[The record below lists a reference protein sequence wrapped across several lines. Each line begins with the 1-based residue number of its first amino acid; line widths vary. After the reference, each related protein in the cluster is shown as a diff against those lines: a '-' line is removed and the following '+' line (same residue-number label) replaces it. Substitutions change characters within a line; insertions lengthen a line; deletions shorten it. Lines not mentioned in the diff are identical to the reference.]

1 MTKIPIAHPGH
12 MILNQ
17 HDVNW
22 LPDAYKRPNMKAT
35 KTGLANLFTR
45 LAKRERTLYICEGLQ
60 YDSNSNYLHEYP
72 ALVKSNTY
80 SAVYGA
86 GIGNHRGVG
95 VNITSDVFTP
105 NSLLQFLSTYDVL
118 NYMPGDLNRAC
129 YRPGYYDSNGNI
141 HTAPVLVDDSLQS
154 ATEKQCLN
162 YIDIWEY
169 HIALYADSKID
180 AHSAE
185 NTDGTIYIVS
195 PEDGNCPVYIQFR
208 IPLYKQHAHVHVST
222 DSATGTQ
229 LRTQWAKLPMNFDEM
244 FFT

>member
-1 MTKIPIAHPGH
+1 MTNIPIAHPGH

-35 KTGLANLFTR
+35 KTGLTNLFTR
-45 LAKRERTLYICEGLQ
+45 HANCKRLLYICEGLQ

-72 ALVKSNTY
+72 ATVKSNTY

-86 GIGNHRGVG
+86 GIDNHRDQE

-105 NSLLQFLSTYDVL
+105 KSLLQFLSTYDVP
-118 NYMPGDLNRAC
+118 NYMTGDLHREC
-129 YRPGYYDSNGNI
+129 YRPGYYDGDGNI

-162 YIDIWEY
+162 YIGIWEY
-169 HIALYADSKID
+169 HIALYADSKIYTRL
-180 AHSAE
+180 AE
-185 NTDGTIYIVS
+185 NINGTIYIVS

-208 IPLYKQHAHVHVST
+208 IPLYKQHPHVHVNT
-222 DSATGTQ
+222 NSATGTQ